1 MNTRY
6 RYVVHDNKLCC
17 LPKVAHEKAAPGVA
31 VAAGIGAK
39 GVSQGG
45 LATMGAGGNNGGG
58 NDAGSDDLETRDQV
72 QQGVADTVWKV
83 GCYKIK

>member
-1 MNTRY
+1 
-6 RYVVHDNKLCC
+6 
-17 LPKVAHEKAAPGVA
+17 
-31 VAAGIGAK
+31 
-39 GVSQGG
+39 
-45 LATMGAGGNNGGG
+45 MGAGGNNGGG